1 VRGQNGDV
9 NRRFRPLVAFVLAVV
24 VGSLALNRATGDSW
38 AGAFTSFGVALAIG
52 AIGGG
57 AYYLV
62 GRLANRT

>member
-1 VRGQNGDV
+1 
-9 NRRFRPLVAFVLAVV
+9 VLAVV